1 KNNTRCFFFQA
12 EDGIRDR
19 NVTGVQTCALPIC
32 KLESIRFV
40 DSLEG
45 CSKGIFITFEQGI
58 GVRFLFFKGRIKTR
72 DVYTASHELHLHRD
86 EAYFIAVDF
95 PDKTSNLLY
104 QSVMEA
110 NEKEKENM
118 AQIADNILE
127 KLLME
132 K

>member
-1 KNNTRCFFFQA
+1 LFRSIHD
-12 EDGIRDR
+12 ER
-19 NVTGVQTCALPIC
+19 

-58 GVRFLFFKGRIKTR
+58 GARFLFFKGRIKTR
-72 DVYTASHELHLHRD
+72 DVYTAFHEVHLHRD
-86 EAYFIAVDF
+86 EAYFIAADF
-95 PDKTSNLLY
+95 LDKTSNLLY

-110 NEKEKENM
+110 NEMEKENM

-127 KLLME
+127 KIYME
-132 K
+132 KRK